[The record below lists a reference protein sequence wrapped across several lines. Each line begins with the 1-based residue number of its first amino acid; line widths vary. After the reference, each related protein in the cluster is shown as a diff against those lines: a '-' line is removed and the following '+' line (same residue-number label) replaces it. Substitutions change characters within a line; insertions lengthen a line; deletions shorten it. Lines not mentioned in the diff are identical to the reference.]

1 MKLRPQY
8 CKLNSMAERHVNFPE
23 KNLDRMVEA
32 DSGSDESTHSSEE
45 SDMTPVR
52 TKSVME
58 AAEKVKKS
66 FNQPAHWMIFAG
78 AVLAMCAGMVN
89 TAALLHLN
97 SVVSH
102 MTGHLTVLGLR
113 LEGVRMTASFNV
125 SDVWYH
131 SNGSVMDE
139 SYIEHS
145 DAVRRAFLIIVSF
158 TFGSFLCG
166 IVIPHNAVSFGGK
179 SFYGIAL
186 EGNSALCILGCVLA
200 ETGHT
205 TLSACA
211 LACGCG
217 LQNAMCTMHLGA
229 VVRTTHV
236 TGTITDIGS
245 TMGRVAMIL
254 LHKRCRPSKLS
265 YVQSIELNV
274 ELNKL
279 SVLLTI
285 GFSFLLG
292 CFLGAFGY
300 NFLSMRVVLIPAGIT
315 GIAGITYRCFRER
328 IKRWTKK
335 WQVRRLQAEMHQV
348 QTIAAER
355 AERVTI
361 SGAGSKN
368 REHTP
373 EEDEED
379 DDEIESTMEMLH
391 EIQQDMQ
398 EIWEERAYD
407 KRAPGSSTS
416 HAAAPRSSHAS
427 RPRAATWSGISP
439 PAPSGSSQL
448 DTIRTTASD
457 SIRPRQYW

>member
-1 MKLRPQY
+1 
-8 CKLNSMAERHVNFPE
+8 MAERHVNFSE
-23 KNLDRMVEA
+23 LQGSNDSLDRMVEA
-32 DSGSDESTHSSEE
+32 DSDESTDSSEE
-45 SDMTPVR
+45 PFASESDDAPVR

-89 TAALLHLN
+89 TAALLRLN

-102 MTGHLTVLGLR
+102 MTGHLTALGLR
-113 LEGVRMTASFNV
+113 LEGVRVASFNSSV
-125 SDVWYH
+125 PDVFYH
-131 SNGSVMDE
+131 SNGSLMDE
-139 SYIEHS
+139 SYSEHS
-145 DAVRRAFLIIVSF
+145 EAVRRAFLIIVSF

-186 EGNSALCILGCVLA
+186 EGNSALCILGCILA
-200 ETGHT
+200 EFEHT

-254 LHKRCRPSKLS
+254 LHKKCRPSKLS
-265 YVQSIELNV
+265 YVERIELNV

-300 NFLSMRVVLIPAGIT
+300 NFLSMRVVLIPAAIT
-315 GIAGITYRCFRER
+315 GIMGMTYRCFRER
-328 IKRWTKK
+328 MKRWTKK
-335 WQVRRLQAEMHQV
+335 WQVGRLQAEMYQV
-348 QTIAAER
+348 QTMAAER
-355 AERVTI
+355 AERVRI

-368 REHTP
+368 RERRP

-379 DDEIESTMEMLH
+379 DDEIESTLEMLH
-391 EIQQDMQ
+391 EIQQDMHDM
-398 EIWEERAYD
+398 WEERAYD

-416 HAAAPRSSHAS
+416 HASAPRSSHAS
-427 RPRAATWSGISP
+427 PRRAASCSGISS
-439 PAPSGSSQL
+439 PAPSGSSPL
-448 DTIRTTASD
+448 DRIRTAASA
-457 SIRPRQYW
+457 STRPHQYW